1 MRATY
6 HWGVKLTVVGC
17 SGSFPGP
24 DSPASCYLL
33 EHDDRRILLDLGNG
47 ALGPLQKYADIQNID
62 AVLISHLHVDH
73 FVDLCSYHV
82 ARKYR
87 PGAVSEPIPIY
98 GPALTGER
106 VAAAHGSSRVSDLA
120 GELDFRLLGAEFEV
134 GPFSIKT
141 TRMIHPVE
149 SYAIRV
155 EAGGRSLTYSGDTGP
170 TPALAEAGAGTNV
183 ALFEAS
189 FLSTEENPPGLHLTA
204 SQCGQLAREAE
215 AERLIVTHLV
225 PWNSQ
230 QDVLEE
236 ATSTFGHCELAAPG
250 LTSDV

>member
-1 MRATY
+1 M
-6 HWGVKLTVVGC
+6 KLTVVGC

-33 EHDDRRILLDLGNG
+33 EHDDHRILLDLGNG
-47 ALGPLQKYADIQNID
+47 ALGSLQKYTDIQRID

-87 PGAVSEPIPIY
+87 PGASSGPVPVY
-98 GPALTGER
+98 GPTLTGDR
-106 VAAAHGSSRVSDLA
+106 VTAANGSANPSDLS
-120 GELDFRLLGAEFEV
+120 GELDFRLLENEFQL
-134 GPFSIKT
+134 GPFTVKT
-141 TRMIHPVE
+141 TRMVHPVE

-155 EAGGRSLTYSGDTGP
+155 EADGRSLTYSGDTGVTP
-170 TPALAEAGAGTNV
+170 TLAAAAENTNL

-189 FLSTEENPPGLHLTA
+189 FLSTRENPLGLHLTA
-204 SQCGQLAREAE
+204 AQAGELARAAD

-225 PWNSQ
+225 PWNNRQ
-230 QDVLEE
+230 QTLEE
-236 ATSTFGHCELAAPG
+236 AAASFGDAELAAPG
-250 LTSDV
+250 FITEV